1 MSYQPKTGAKC
12 SCRPGVYR
20 DNCPNC
26 EGTGWV
32 IDFALIRAEADTR
45 RRENLQKPT
54 RDYPGA
60 EQMMRW
66 QRDYK

>member
-1 MSYQPKTGAKC
+1 MSENKYNPYQSKTGQKC

-32 IDFALIRAEADTR
+32 IDFKAIRVRNTSKK
-45 RRENLQKPT
+45 NN
-54 RDYPGA
+54 
-60 EQMMRW
+60 
-66 QRDYK
+66 